1 MRSKRKFGVEFK
13 RRVVEEVRGRVL
25 TMAQAIRQYE
35 LSSNLIY
42 RWMDHYEH
50 GKLDNTPTEQGVL
63 ENKIAE
69 LERKVGQQAMEIEL
83 LKKARDRYLEK
94 LSEKS
99 SVRTS
104 KEASNGGARS

>member
-1 MRSKRKFGVEFK
+1 MRSRRKFGIEFK
-13 RRVVEEVRGRVL
+13 RRVIEEVRGGVL

-42 RWMDHYEH
+42 RWMDQYEH
-50 GKLDNTPTEQGVL
+50 GKLDNVATEQGAL

-69 LERKVGQQAMEIEL
+69 LERKVGQQAMEIGF
-83 LKKARDRYLEK
+83 LKKARDRYLAT

-99 SVRTS
+99 SVRTPR
-104 KEASNGGARS
+104 EASGGGAK

>member
-13 RRVVEEVRGRVL
+13 RRVVEEVRGGVV

-50 GKLDNTPTEQGVL
+50 GKLDNQPTEQGAF

-69 LERKVGQQAMEIEL
+69 LERKVGQQAMEIEF
-83 LKKARDRYLEK
+83 LKKTRDRYLAT
-94 LSEKS
+94 LNEKS
-99 SVRTS
+99 SVCTS
-104 KEASNGGARS
+104 KEAFGGGAK

>member
-1 MRSKRKFGVEFK
+1 MRRHRKFGIEFK
-13 RRVVEEVRGRVL
+13 RRVIEEVRGGVL

-50 GKLDNTPTEQGVL
+50 GKLDNAPTEQGAF

-69 LERKVGQQAMEIEL
+69 LERKVGQQAMEIEF
-83 LKKARDRYLEK
+83 LKKARDRYLAT

-99 SVRTS
+99 SVRIS
-104 KEASNGGARS
+104 KEASSGGAK

>member
-1 MRSKRKFGVEFK
+1 MRRKRKFGVEFK
-13 RRVVEEVRGRVL
+13 LRAVEEVRGGVL

-42 RWMDHYEH
+42 RWMDQYEH
-50 GKLDNTPTEQGVL
+50 GKLDNQPTEQGAL

-69 LERKVGQQAMEIEL
+69 LERKVGQQAMEIEF
-83 LKKARDRYLEK
+83 LKKARDRYLAT

-99 SVRTS
+99 SARTP
-104 KEASNGGARS
+104 KEASSG

>member
-1 MRSKRKFGVEFK
+1 MRSKRKFGFEFK
-13 RRVVEEVRGRVL
+13 RRVVEEVRGGVL

-50 GKLDNTPTEQGVL
+50 GKLENAPTEQGAL
-63 ENKIAE
+63 ENKIAD

-83 LKKARDRYLEK
+83 LKKARDRYLAR

-99 SVRTS
+99 SVRIPR
-104 KEASNGGARS
+104 EGSNGGARP

>member
-1 MRSKRKFGVEFK
+1 MRSRRKFGVEFK
-13 RRVVEEVRGRVL
+13 RRVIEEVRGGVV

-50 GKLDNTPTEQGVL
+50 GKLDNQPTEQGGF

-69 LERKVGQQAMEIEL
+69 LERKVGQQAMEIEF
-83 LKKARDRYLEK
+83 LKKTRDRYLAT
-94 LSEKS
+94 LSEKP
-99 SVRTS
+99 SVRMP
-104 KEASNGGARS
+104 KEASGGGAK

>member
-1 MRSKRKFGVEFK
+1 MKSRRKFGVEFK
-13 RRVVEEVRGRVL
+13 RRVIEEVRGGIL

-50 GKLDNTPTEQGVL
+50 GKLDNQPTEQGAF

-69 LERKVGQQAMEIEL
+69 LERKVGQQAMEIEF
-83 LKKARDRYLEK
+83 LKKVRERYLAK
-94 LSEKS
+94 LSEKP
-99 SVRTS
+99 SVRTP
-104 KEASNGGARS
+104 KEASGGGAK

>member
-13 RRVVEEVRGRVL
+13 RRVVEEVRGGVL

-42 RWMDHYEH
+42 RWLDKYEH
-50 GKLDNTPTEQGVL
+50 GKLDNTPSEQGAL

-69 LERKVGQQAMEIEL
+69 LERKVGQQAMEIEF
-83 LKKARDRYLEK
+83 LKKARDRYLAT

-99 SVRTS
+99 SVRTP
-104 KEASNGGARS
+104 KEASNGGAK